1 MSRSGWKAD
10 IPSQRFEKPVEP
22 LVLVAN
28 LTLAECQSKEVD
40 WSSLKE
46 KRRYHAAI
54 CQINGEWRCGK
65 DARLHYR

>member
-28 LTLAECQSKEVD
+28 LRQFVRSMGNGDVEKTLACITD
-40 WSSLKE
+40 
-46 KRRYHAAI
+46 
-54 CQINGEWRCGK
+54 
-65 DARLHYR
+65 D